1 MIHAIKSREDLETVI
16 SYIQRYKLLM
26 DKYKALM
33 DLHREMAVRYL
44 EVKNLKSVVAED
56 GARWQKRQNT
66 SVQYQMDKLRR
77 LMRHHRVDPSTVIKT
92 RTVEEVDEEALT
104 KLLKAGVIT
113 VEEFEDIAIRH
124 TGKPF
129 IVRLPNAK
137 RKSKAP
143 ISIRSRRQD
152 YDQHRNDGA
161 SRGTKFR
168 KIGLRRGNKDS
179 A

>member
-1 MIHAIKSREDLETVI
+1 
-16 SYIQRYKLLM
+16 M

-92 RTVEEVDEEALT
+92 RTVEEV
-104 KLLKAGVIT
+104 
-113 VEEFEDIAIRH
+113 EDIAIRH

-168 KIGLRRGNKDS
+168 KIGLRRGN
-179 A
+179 